1 MVRTIYVVYT
11 DQKLGYAQTRSMK
24 QYMFLC
30 PFDNI
35 QAGDM
40 IKDKRYSTTMQVV
53 GWDKNSC
60 EVQNGIKL
68 KVIEPF
74 LLNGKV
80 MNQCTGSDFDIDK
93 QRNNMEEKR
102 NVAISLEEA
111 REWYMGN
118 NYALRAI
125 ALKAYSEKELAGYR
139 YILSK
144 VEMRKASTIE
154 VPYQDNMKHE
164 ILIKLMVMARYFNGD
179 WEMKAGKTGYFIG
192 KSSMGGSAVV
202 QQVNLTDG
210 IAIYEHRTVQYAGI
224 VYFKNAQDAKEA
236 AKLLYDELNLL
247 F

>member
-1 MVRTIYVVYT
+1 MVRTIYVVHT
-11 DQKLGYAQTRSMK
+11 DQKLGYSETRKMK

-40 IKDKRYSTTMQVV
+40 IKDKRYSTAMQVV

-60 EVQNGIKL
+60 EVQNGFKL

-111 REWYMGN
+111 REWYKSGN
-118 NYALRAI
+118 NALKAI
-125 ALKAYSEKELAGYR
+125 ALKAYSENELAGYE
-139 YILSK
+139 YMKSQVNTQPSGCSI
-144 VEMRKASTIE
+144 
-154 VPYQDNMKHE
+154 PYSERGKWDTLH
-164 ILIKLMVMARYFNGD
+164 KLAIVAKYYNGS

-192 KSSMGGSAVV
+192 KSSMNGSAVV

-236 AKLLYDELNLL
+236 AKLLFDELNLL